1 MRLSHTLMV
10 QIGQDSEFKKKLVY
24 IEQTA
29 AQVVSDGFE
38 KQANSSFNIAPSG
51 LEAMTF
57 GDVDEV
63 KGLYIESDSEVKVRL
78 NGSADPIQL
87 RKAPDAALAKFFLE
101 ADITELTIENPS
113 TENEANGFYTVWGD
127 VAPATP

>member
-24 IEQTA
+24 IEQSG
-29 AQVVSDGFE
+29 AQVVSDGFL

-57 GDVDEV
+57 GDVEAV
-63 KGLYIESDSEVKVRL
+63 KGLYLESDSEVKVRI
-78 NGSADPIQL
+78 NGSADAIQL
-87 RKAPDAALAKFFLE
+87 RKAPDASLAKLFLE
-101 ADITELTIENPS
+101 GDLTELTIENPS
-113 TENEANGFYTVWGD
+113 AEAEANGFYTVWGD
-127 VAPATP
+127 VAPTT